1 VISQV
6 KTSGWI
12 NTSCQRKMTFSFWPE
27 ALTRGR
33 RIERSVSPC
42 SFEEDYLS
50 SGITTREQEVLQY
63 AREVAQEIDLA
74 DLRSRSSRT
83 NYRDHLGEMRDHSD
97 YIGGLLNIRDGSP
110 ALRAQSSIR
119 DNDRNYPIIYK
130 SMESRA
136 KSEIPRFMRHEQV
149 NDGYTDLRW
158 NVTGAYGHP
167 KLNWRLGRSYNFN
180 VMRDGRDGTPRREYM
195 SKVKAMRGIY

>member
-1 VISQV
+1 MGIVLLPKEVLMQYM
-6 KTSGWI
+6 G
-12 NTSCQRKMTFSFWPE
+12 
-27 ALTRGR
+27 
-33 RIERSVSPC
+33 
-42 SFEEDYLS
+42 DLS
-50 SGITTREQEVLQY
+50 SENIWLDQY
-63 AREVAQEIDLA
+63 ILSKKNDFLLLARGLDQRPSE
-74 DLRSRSSRT
+74 
-83 NYRDHLGEMRDHSD
+83 GEMRDHSD

-195 SKVKAMRGIY
+195 SKVRAMRGSY

>member
-1 VISQV
+1 MGSTCVISRV

-50 SGITTREQEVLQY
+50 SGITTREQDVLQY
-63 AREVAQEIDLA
+63 AREVAQEIDLG
-74 DLRSRSSRT
+74 DM
-83 NYRDHLGEMRDHSD
+83 GDHSD